1 MNEESGRARAAGRAA
16 AGSVG
21 SSRRS
26 ILKKGLL
33 GGAILLV
40 GGTVPMLLRPSRI
53 MRAPQRPLRV
63 LTPTE
68 FAIFATAAARICPRD
83 QAASGWPSA
92 EEVDCAG
99 KVDAIMAALHP
110 RATAEFKKLLHVFE
124 SGLTGFMA
132 TGRPTTFTASSP
144 DDQDRRLGAWR
155 RSRVALFRSGYQ
167 AMKRLA
173 HATYYASP
181 EIYPRLGY
189 PGPPTIGPGPS

>member
-1 MNEESGRARAAGRAA
+1 
-16 AGSVG
+16 
-21 SSRRS
+21 
-26 ILKKGLL
+26 LKKGLL

-40 GGTVPMLLRPSRI
+40 GGTVPLLLRPSRVI
-53 MRAPQRPLRV
+53 RVSRRPLRV

-83 QAASGWPSA
+83 QTAIGWPSA
-92 EEVDCAG
+92 EEIDCAG

-110 RATAEFKKLLHVFE
+110 RATTEFKKLLHVFE
-124 SGLTGFMA
+124 SGLTGFFSI
-132 TGRPTTFTASSP
+132 GSLTTFTASSP

-189 PGPPTIGPGPS
+189 PGPPAMGPGPS